1 MLWCGA
7 KRGIFVSPCTLV
19 AAVKAAGLVDTLKGP
34 GPFTVFAPT
43 NAAFAGLPAGT
54 VDTLLKPENKGMLTS
69 VLTYHVVPGKWDA
82 AAIAKMIADGKGT
95 ANIKTVAGGMLTAKS
110 SGSSIVLTDEKRRHG
125 QRDHCGCVPI
135 ERRDPRDRQSVD
147 AKISETRK

>member
-1 MLWCGA
+1 MSNV
-7 KRGIFVSPCTLV
+7 KRLATAAIFSLMASSISYAQIPVT
-19 AAVKAAGLVDTLKGP
+19 
-34 GPFTVFAPT
+34 
-43 NAAFAGLPAGT
+43 
-54 VDTLLKPENKGMLTS
+54 
-69 VLTYHVVPGKWDA
+69 DA

-135 ERRDPRDRQSVD
+135 ERRDSRDRQSVD

>member
-1 MLWCGA
+1 MITFELFL
-7 KRGIFVSPCTLV
+7 RLLYQTLV

-110 SGSSIVLTDEKRRHG
+110 SGSSIVLTDEKRWHG

-135 ERRDPRDRQSVD
+135 ERRDSRDRQSVD